1 MIFSEGENTDESI
14 GLNFLFRCK
23 LIEINRRVHGF
34 FFGDRLH
41 PQPENIYVVL
51 KTLAGYIQE
60 AGLAPNTDFV
70 LHDVDEGVK
79 EHMLGSH
86 MEKLA
91 IAFGLINTRLGT
103 AIKITKIL
111 FVCGATTMQPS

>member
-1 MIFSEGENTDESI
+1 
-14 GLNFLFRCK
+14 
-23 LIEINRRVHGF
+23 
-34 FFGDRLH
+34 
-41 PQPENIYVVL
+41 
-51 KTLAGYIQE
+51 
-60 AGLAPNTDFV
+60 
-70 LHDVDEGVK
+70 VDEGVK

-111 FVCGATTMQPS
+111 FVCGATTM